1 MSETDNKKPSGRISR
16 SGLMKWIVIN
26 NLLDPDFQKEL
37 LSGDYFLLGAW
48 EAWIRGKKG
57 ELGEKFTWEGED
69 LYWKE
74 LPGYKSSITRTKAF
88 EEKEMK
94 PETKFKSST
103 RFLQRWS
110 SFSEKW
116 AGKECFEG
124 RFLEKG
130 DIPVFDSKDKCMGFI
145 FISQFVV
152 NTENEPKNERAKVR
166 IVNGYRIERLSNLRG
181 ADLVGADLAGAD
193 LAGTDLQGANLEGA
207 NLEGAR
213 LKGADLAGA
222 NLMGADLAGAN
233 LEGAS
238 LEGANLMGTN
248 LMGAKLEGTDLVH
261 ANLHGAN
268 LWGANLFDA
277 DLRGA
282 SLVGASLVAASL
294 RVADLHGANLTGVK
308 NLTVR
313 QLSETNWNDKT
324 ILPDYII
331 KELRDGNKSGE
342 SP

>member
-26 NLLDPDFQKEL
+26 NLLDPDFRKEL

-57 ELGEKFTWEGED
+57 ELGEKFIWEGED

-74 LPGYKSSITRTKAF
+74 LPEHKTSIAIKKAY

-116 AGKECFEG
+116 ADKECFEG

-130 DIPVFDSKDKCMGFI
+130 DNPVFDSKDKCKGFI

-166 IVNGYRIERLSNLRG
+166 IVNGYRIERLSNLQG
-181 ADLVGADLAGAD
+181 ADLAGANLQGSILFGADLAGANLQGIDLKAAKLMIANLQGADLAGAD
-193 LAGTDLQGANLEGA
+193 LAG
-207 NLEGAR
+207 
-213 LKGADLAGA
+213 ADLMDAK
-222 NLMGADLAGAN
+222 
-233 LEGAS
+233 
-238 LEGANLMGTN
+238 LEGANLMGTYVA
-248 LMGAKLEGTDLVH
+248 L
-261 ANLHGAN
+261 ANLE
-268 LWGANLFDA
+268 GANLFDA
-277 DLRGA
+277 DLYGTNLTGA
-282 SLVGASLVAASL
+282 NLM
-294 RVADLHGANLTGVK
+294 GANLTGVI

-313 QLSETNWNDKT
+313 HLSESNWNDKT

-331 KELRDGNKSGE
+331 EKLRD
-342 SP
+342 

>member
-26 NLLDPDFQKEL
+26 NLLDPDFRKEL

-48 EAWIRGKKG
+48 EAWIRSNEG

-69 LYWKE
+69 LYWME
-74 LPGYKSSITRTKAF
+74 LPEHKTSITRKRAF

-116 AGKECFEG
+116 ADKECFEG

-130 DIPVFDSKDKCMGFI
+130 DNPAFDSKDKCKGFI

-166 IVNGYRIERLSNLRG
+166 IVNGYRIERLSNLQ
-181 ADLVGADLAGAD
+181 GADLAGAD
-193 LAGTDLQGANLEGA
+193 LAGADLMAANLRGANLEGA
-207 NLEGAR
+207 NLHGANLR
-213 LKGADLAGA
+213 GADLTGA

-233 LEGAS
+233 LRGAD
-238 LEGANLMGTN
+238 LAGANLMG
-248 LMGAKLEGTDLVH
+248 
-261 ANLHGAN
+261 
-268 LWGANLFDA
+268 ANLF
-277 DLRGA
+277 GA
-282 SLVGASLVAASL
+282 I
-294 RVADLHGANLTGVK
+294 LHYANLNEAE
-308 NLTVR
+308 NLTVD
-313 QLSETNWNDKT
+313 QLSGARFGKTT

-331 KELRDGNKSGE
+331 KELGDGKKSGE

>member
-116 AGKECFEG
+116 ADKECFEG

-130 DIPVFDSKDKCMGFI
+130 DNPVFDSKDKCKGFI

-166 IVNGYRIERLSNLRG
+166 IVNGYRIERLSNLQ
-181 ADLVGADLAGAD
+181 GADLAGAD
-193 LAGTDLQGANLEGA
+193 LAGADLMAANLRGANLEGA
-207 NLEGAR
+207 NLHGANLR
-213 LKGADLAGA
+213 GADLTGA

-233 LEGAS
+233 LF
-238 LEGANLMGTN
+238 GT
-248 LMGAKLEGTDLVH
+248 
-261 ANLHGAN
+261 
-268 LWGANLFDA
+268 NLFDA
-277 DLRGA
+277 DLRSA
-282 SLVGASLVAASL
+282 I
-294 RVADLHGANLTGVK
+294 LTGVK